1 MKVNNRDSQS
11 ENHVSSTISDFK
23 PADFVKKHK
32 KSFSLGLTVIG
43 VLAIVSTV
51 LSVNYSGSASKLSR
65 QPKFEAQLWP
75 ETEGNYEDIPA
86 NRGKRNP
93 QFSRN
98 NFKTPFNLQE
108 ILDNNFSSETWNGT
122 WVSDTQYVYR

>member
-65 QPKFEAQLWP
+65 QERKLLKIALINLKQL
-75 ETEGNYEDIPA
+75 TFCLKVLCLKS
-86 NRGKRNP
+86 RG
-93 QFSRN
+93 
-98 NFKTPFNLQE
+98 
-108 ILDNNFSSETWNGT
+108 
-122 WVSDTQYVYR
+122 